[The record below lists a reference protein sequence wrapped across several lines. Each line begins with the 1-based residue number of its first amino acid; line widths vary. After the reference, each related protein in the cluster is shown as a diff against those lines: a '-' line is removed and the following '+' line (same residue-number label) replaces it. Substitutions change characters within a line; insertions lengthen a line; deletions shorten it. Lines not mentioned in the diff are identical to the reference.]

1 MVDFVV
7 RMLVDPTLF
16 RQQAYVA
23 GRWVASSSGEKI
35 SVENP
40 FDGTEIGQVPACTAN
55 QVDNAIDAAKTAQ
68 ILWARLPDQERS
80 DRLCAWYD
88 LIIQN
93 QDDLARIMTLE
104 QGKPLAEAR
113 AEILYAASFV
123 RWYGEEARR
132 LNGHVM
138 RPDENRRV
146 IVLKQPVGV
155 TAAITPW
162 NFPAAMITRKA
173 APALAAG
180 CSMVV
185 KPSELTPFSALA
197 LAVLAE
203 RASIPAGLFSVVT
216 GHAREIGDVLLRSPS
231 VRKLSFTG
239 STPVGKYLMAQSGET
254 VKRLTL
260 ELGGNAPLI
269 VFDDADLDVAVQ
281 GILVSKFRNAGQTC
295 VCTNRAYIQNGVY
308 EEICVRIVKFLESAS
323 GGNGM
328 DPGVTI
334 GPLIN
339 EAAVAKVRLHV
350 EDALSRGA
358 RIIGRELTVVGRV
371 VLPIVL
377 ADVPPDALIASEE
390 TFGPVL
396 PLFRFDAEQEAVKL
410 ANATPF
416 GLAGYVFTRDVS
428 RAWRVGEAL
437 ECGMVGMNTGA
448 ISLASVP
455 FGGVKQSGLG
465 REGGA
470 AGMEEYIETKTLH
483 LEM

>member
-1 MVDFVV
+1 MNFVL
-7 RMLVDPTLF
+7 RMLDDPMLF

-23 GRWVASSSGEKI
+23 GRWVASSNGETI
-35 SVENP
+35 SVRNP
-40 FDGTEIGQVPACTAN
+40 FDEAEIGYVPACTAE
-55 QVDNAIDAAKTAQ
+55 QVDEAIDVSKAAQ
-68 ILWARLPDQERS
+68 ILWARLSDRERS

-104 QGKPLAEAR
+104 QGKPLSEAR

-123 RWYGEEARR
+123 RWYAEEARR

-180 CSMVV
+180 CSMIV
-185 KPSELTPFSALA
+185 KPSELTPFSALG

-203 RASIPAGLFSVVT
+203 RASIPTGLFSVVT
-216 GHAREIGDVLLRSPS
+216 GHAREIGEVLLRSPS

-239 STPVGKYLMAQSGET
+239 STQVGKYLMAQSGET

-308 EEICVRIVKFLESAS
+308 EEICARIVKCLENAS

-350 EDALSRGA
+350 DDALSRGA
-358 RIIGRELTVVGRV
+358 RIIGRELTVLGRV

-377 ADVPPDALIASEE
+377 ADVPPEALIASEE

-396 PLFRFDAEQEAVKL
+396 PLFRFESEREAITF
-410 ANATPF
+410 ANATPL

-428 RAWRVGEAL
+428 RAWRVSEAL

-448 ISLASVP
+448 ISLASAP

-483 LEM
+483 LEI